1 MFLNPEDKE
10 RCKNKNNNTTEEEE
24 NIELFLNAIET
35 IDEENDST
43 EDLREY
49 LLPEDYQDFFSSL
62 EEEIND
68 RENVELDDDLTN
80 DPEMNKNFENFDEN
94 EVHMIME
101 QKLYGTSS
109 YDNNDQN
116 YIGSIATLDTNE
128 AHFLNLSNKRDE
140 ENNFEEY
147 FSDLNGTDDN
157 VDEEDGII

>member
-10 RCKNKNNNTTEEEE
+10 RCKNKNNITTEEEE
-24 NIELFLNAIET
+24 NIELFLNGIET

-94 EVHMIME
+94 EVYMIME
-101 QKLYGTSS
+101 QKLNGTSS

-140 ENNFEEY
+140 ENNCEEY